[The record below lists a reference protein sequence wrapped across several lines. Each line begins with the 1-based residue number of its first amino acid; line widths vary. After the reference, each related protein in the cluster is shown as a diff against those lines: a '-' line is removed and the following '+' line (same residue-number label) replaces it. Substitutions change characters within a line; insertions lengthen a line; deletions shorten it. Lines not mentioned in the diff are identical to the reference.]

1 MSNIAYAKISCQK
14 TDLWNLSV
22 SPSSSTNW
30 GFKQVFSAMLSGTD
44 KETKESEIQFS
55 SLSRLEM
62 EIVYN

>member
-1 MSNIAYAKISCQK
+1 MKPLFPQVPAQTEGSK
-14 TDLWNLSV
+14 L
-22 SPSSSTNW
+22 
-30 GFKQVFSAMLSGTD
+30 VFSAMLSGTD